1 MVDVRRL
8 SPARM
13 IPRPVAAPDR
23 YEKTTSPRLRR
34 LAFAN
39 PANVAAMAKHK
50 ASAPKAQRRPRAEI
64 DRNYFFGD
72 VLIKTGVAALVALGM
87 IALFT
92 PFTLMGA
99 IEDGMYD
106 YVAVMG
112 GFAFVGLAAFF
123 TGRHLRHEATHWDF
137 D

>member
-1 MVDVRRL
+1 MSKRKA
-8 SPARM
+8 SSTKS
-13 IPRPVAAPDR
+13 AAP
-23 YEKTTSPRLRR
+23 KP
-34 LAFAN
+34 
-39 PANVAAMAKHK
+39 
-50 ASAPKAQRRPRAEI
+50 QRRPRGEI

-72 VLIKTGVAALVALGM
+72 VLIKTGAAVAVALGC
-87 IALFT
+87 IALYT

-99 IEDGMYD
+99 IQDGMYD

-112 GFAFVGLAAFF
+112 TFGVIGLAAYL